1 MVTFNGW
8 YADGGGGG
16 KGLENLIS
24 WSIGVYTGRYG
35 RTPVPTFSNIHA
47 KIRKVGS
54 QEPSSVFYSPH
65 RKGQPSHSVVA
76 LALEYLVGTHSMA
89 TLSERGK
96 HPKDVSILS
105 AVIRSARCRLR
116 CKE

>member
-1 MVTFNGW
+1 MVGMQMEGM
-8 YADGGGGG
+8 GGRE
-16 KGLENLIS
+16 LENLIS
-24 WSIGVYTGRYG
+24 WSIGVYTGKYG
-35 RTPVPTFSNIHA
+35 RTPVPTFSNIHT

-54 QEPSSVFYSPH
+54 QEPSSVFYNPH

-89 TLSERGK
+89 ALSERGGK
-96 HPKDVSILS
+96 TPKRHLNILN
-105 AVIRSARCRLR
+105 AVIRSARSRLR